1 MSVIAEV
8 SEAFPLCTG
17 STEADRGRLAL
28 VLQRCRTVDPGCQR
42 VDLLIVKEPHLS
54 FPELAF
60 TVATRAML
68 GAGLALLLSEKLT
81 AEQRKAVGTTLTVV
95 GLLTT
100 IPAVWAVCG
109 RCD

>member
-1 MSVIAEV
+1 MG
-8 SEAFPLCTG
+8 FPHF
-17 STEADRGRLAL
+17 RLL
-28 VLQRCRTVDPGCQR
+28 RRRVDPHRQC
-42 VDLLIVKEPHLS
+42 VDQLFVKEPHLS

-68 GAGLALLLSEKLT
+68 GAGIALLFAEKLT
-81 AEQRKAVGTTLTVV
+81 AEQRKAVGATLTVV

-100 IPAVWAVCG
+100 IPALWAVFG